1 MGAVYRLDVWR
12 DLRRT
17 LEELAEVAEL
27 DVEAELVA
35 DRELA
40 ADCQR
45 WRAVREARARELSA
59 RLVVA

>member
-17 LEELAEVAEL
+17 LEELAEVGAL
-27 DVEAELVA
+27 DVEAELVC

-40 ADCQR
+40 ADCRR
-45 WRAVREARARELSA
+45 WRASREARVRELA
-59 RLVVA
+59 LRLVA